1 MSDISEILS
10 ALKRGGMT
18 IEDIIAELAETLKSS
33 KVNLEGLIQPLQE
46 LQEIERKQST
56 EIANFESNNLTLSQ
70 EITSL
75 KEEKSKNEDV
85 LRETQEK
92 FTEKTNDRTKLE
104 SRKRE
109 LTSELS
115 AIEKNLEAAKKE
127 LETETETN
135 QKLQAEIKNIVETT
149 EQKINEIEQQAEKER
164 DVIRKSKG
172 ERMALEF
179 LIKKNY
185 IEFNEIKIINAL
197 EGRKNTDLSTIAKVT
212 GLSTDLI
219 VSTLN
224 GLMKRN
230 LLTFDNSSGAITLTG
245 SLKI

>member
-92 FTEKTNDRTKLE
+92 FTEKTNERTKLE

-109 LTSELS
+109 
-115 AIEKNLEAAKKE
+115 
-127 LETETETN
+127 
-135 QKLQAEIKNIVETT
+135 
-149 EQKINEIEQQAEKER
+149 
-164 DVIRKSKG
+164 
-172 ERMALEF
+172 
-179 LIKKNY
+179 
-185 IEFNEIKIINAL
+185 
-197 EGRKNTDLSTIAKVT
+197 
-212 GLSTDLI
+212 
-219 VSTLN
+219 
-224 GLMKRN
+224 
-230 LLTFDNSSGAITLTG
+230 
-245 SLKI
+245 

>member
-1 MSDISEILS
+1 
-10 ALKRGGMT
+10 
-18 IEDIIAELAETLKSS
+18 
-33 KVNLEGLIQPLQE
+33 
-46 LQEIERKQST
+46 
-56 EIANFESNNLTLSQ
+56 
-70 EITSL
+70 
-75 KEEKSKNEDV
+75 
-85 LRETQEK
+85 K

-127 LETETETN
+127 LEMETETN
-135 QKLQAEIKNIVETT
+135 QKLQAEIKNIVEAT

-212 GLSTDLI
+212 GLSTNLI

-230 LLTFDNSSGAITLTG
+230 LLTFDNSSGAITVTG

>member
-1 MSDISEILS
+1 
-10 ALKRGGMT
+10 
-18 IEDIIAELAETLKSS
+18 
-33 KVNLEGLIQPLQE
+33 
-46 LQEIERKQST
+46 
-56 EIANFESNNLTLSQ
+56 
-70 EITSL
+70 
-75 KEEKSKNEDV
+75 
-85 LRETQEK
+85 
-92 FTEKTNDRTKLE
+92 
-104 SRKRE
+104 
-109 LTSELS
+109 
-115 AIEKNLEAAKKE
+115 
-127 LETETETN
+127 
-135 QKLQAEIKNIVETT
+135 
-149 EQKINEIEQQAEKER
+149 
-164 DVIRKSKG
+164 
-172 ERMALEF
+172 MALEF

>member
-75 KEEKSKNEDV
+75 KEEKSKNEDL

-135 QKLQAEIKNIVETT
+135 QKLQAEIKNIVEAT

-197 EGRKNTDLSTIAKVT
+197 EGRKNTDLSTISKVT

-230 LLTFDNSSGAITLTG
+230 LLTFDNSSGAITVTG